1 MSVKTSQDQSEI
13 KVMKRNKTYCLT
25 LVIHSLPISMLK
37 CLAQSDY
44 AVFVC
49 QTQWRLLHCTHIMK
63 LMKIVLVNIV
73 MAGKE

>member
-49 QTQWRLLHCTHIMK
+49 QTQWRLFHCTHIMK
-63 LMKIVLVNIV
+63 LMKIVLVNTV